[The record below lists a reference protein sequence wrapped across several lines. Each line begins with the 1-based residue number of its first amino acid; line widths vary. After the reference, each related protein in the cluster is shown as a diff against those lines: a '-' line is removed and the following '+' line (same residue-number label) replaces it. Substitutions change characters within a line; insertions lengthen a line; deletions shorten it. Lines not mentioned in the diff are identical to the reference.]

1 MVSLLAESWTWFSIV
16 MFVAICRIVSRR
28 MTFGTFKRFQ
38 VDDYGI
44 VVVLCFY
51 TVLVVALN
59 VETDTNSN
67 LLPPGFDTSTLTP
80 DDIAER
86 VYGSKLIIVVEQCQC
101 FVIWGAKACLIALY
115 LRLTSLRVEHY
126 AIKAL
131 AVFVGLSFII
141 MEILYFAVWCRPFW
155 EYWAVPT
162 NNIQCSAAT
171 NHLITNAVFNLTSD
185 FVMLAIGLPMF
196 LRMHLPWQKKV
207 PLVLIFSLGIFV
219 ILAAILNKVYSFTE
233 PFGAEWTFWYVR
245 ESSTALLV
253 ANLPFLST
261 LWKRVYGGSRE
272 RPLLAR
278 DVAIVSPFA
287 MDSHDTGSSR
297 AADPSIQVH
306 STTSEPMVVNSP
318 AGFRDRQPE
327 LKSATQ
333 VTSSSAQDTMSSL
346 KSDKSIKSFV

>member
-1 MVSLLAESWTWFSIV
+1 
-16 MFVAICRIVSRR
+16 
-28 MTFGTFKRFQ
+28 

-162 NNIQCSAAT
+162 KYDSVTGFNRDVANDKSSNIQCSAAT

-219 ILAAILNKVYSFTE
+219 ILAAILNKVC
-233 PFGAEWTFWYVR
+233 V
-245 ESSTALLV
+245 
-253 ANLPFLST
+253 
-261 LWKRVYGGSRE
+261 
-272 RPLLAR
+272 
-278 DVAIVSPFA
+278 
-287 MDSHDTGSSR
+287 
-297 AADPSIQVH
+297 
-306 STTSEPMVVNSP
+306 
-318 AGFRDRQPE
+318 
-327 LKSATQ
+327 
-333 VTSSSAQDTMSSL
+333 
-346 KSDKSIKSFV
+346 